1 MRRLGLALAA
11 LALAGCPTLSSP
23 ERPQLAGFQV
33 KVAGVFTN
41 AGGARA
47 PLRVVTRCETQYG
60 GAASVPAEVKGTK
73 ACRYVIP
80 LGEIEIDL
88 EATAVDVGG
97 QPLATFN
104 GPVAFKVLPGDLSG
118 GYSGRW
124 GLAELGVVKATV
136 RSIHQYGEV
145 RVWVEDAPPKPI
157 YDGGALVGTAQDLPP
172 EVPRTYATGAS
183 APIYFDD
190 QTLQSL
196 QTPDTFD
203 NRGSPFVG
211 EFVTVGKNPESGEVL
226 LQTCADDP
234 LRDQQ
239 PALMV
244 VTGLD
249 PSGFFVTDISAC
261 RLVERASDGAGNT
274 VRTLELPEP
283 CLATL
288 EDGGT
293 APIETTDAGRG
304 TCQVS
309 RGACAS
315 RSACKPYL
323 PGAFASMF
331 VYNYNYPDG
340 LNEGDLLFTLAGS
353 IQEFTSTTQ
362 MVFPSWS
369 IAESVRLL
377 PPEQWN
383 KWLDFARPY
392 PLGGRTCGWDDVAE
406 PFLTDQLCGH
416 NRRNMKMESLES
428 GLVQIR
434 NVRFPRAFENC
445 DFNGDGT
452 VPFYCESRDQ
462 DGNWN
467 WASCDF
473 ENVEPDAERA
483 ERLCTQD
490 CVLGAGKHLGAVC
503 SELSTFRGFGQ
514 FVVELGP
521 AGPAWAGLDESL
533 PNRFRQ
539 VLAPVLTPPDGGLD
553 GGLDGGDV
561 TDGGDADAGLP
572 DGGTPDGGADA
583 GVADAGTFGPVSVRV
598 PTFGAGVEV
607 AVVCDRPARFRL
619 GDDLVVAGPADG
631 LLAQGAIERLTP
643 TGGQTSIAFLAATDP
658 ARCWV
663 GESSRARINL
673 LTRDALPQLNVNCR
687 EDDPDAD
694 DAAQCQ
700 ALHAATFDIIG
711 HLRHIQPARPRW
723 MVIPRSPFDV
733 CCHPGPGLD
742 CPRPVA
748 KCTE

>member
-1 MRRLGLALAA
+1 MSRLGLALAA
-11 LALAGCPTLSSP
+11 LALAGCPTLSAP

-33 KVAGVFTN
+33 KVMGVFTSS
-41 AGGARA
+41 GGTRA
-47 PLRVVTRCETQYG
+47 ALRVVTRCEAQYG
-60 GAASVPAEVKGTK
+60 GAANVPAEVKGTK

-80 LGEIEIDL
+80 LGEIEIDV

-97 QPLATFN
+97 QAIATFN

-136 RSIHQYGEV
+136 KSIHQYGEV

-157 YDGGALVGTAQDLPP
+157 YDGGALVGTVQDLPP

-183 APIYFDD
+183 APIFFDD

-211 EFVTVGKNPESGEVL
+211 EFVAVGKNPESGEVL

-249 PSGFFVTDISAC
+249 PAGFFVTDISAC

-293 APIETTDAGRG
+293 APIETTDAGLG
-304 TCQVS
+304 TCQIS
-309 RGACAS
+309 RGACAT

-428 GLVQIR
+428 GLVQLR
-434 NVRFPRAFENC
+434 NVRFPRVYENC

-452 VPFYCESRDQ
+452 VPFFCESRDQ
-462 DGNWN
+462 DGNWV

-473 ENVEPDAERA
+473 ENVEPEAERV

-490 CVLGAGKHLGAVC
+490 CVVGAGKHQGEIC

-521 AGPAWAGLDESL
+521 AGPGWAGLDDSL
-533 PNRFRQ
+533 PARYRQ
-539 VLAPVLTPPDGGLD
+539 VVAPAAVDPGDGG
-553 GGLDGGDV
+553 V
-561 TDGGDADAGLP
+561 P
-572 DGGTPDGGADA
+572 
-583 GVADAGTFGPVSVRV
+583 VAASVR
-598 PTFGAGVEV
+598 TQAFGAGIEV
-607 AVVCDRPARFRL
+607 AVVCDQPARFKV
-619 GDDLVVAGPADG
+619 GDDLVTAGPGDA
-631 LLAQGAIERLTP
+631 LLAAGQVARVTISGNETSVAFVATGA
-643 TGGQTSIAFLAATDP
+643 AATC
-658 ARCWV
+658 AV
-663 GESSRARINL
+663 GENTKARINL

-687 EDDPDAD
+687 EDDPDTEA
-694 DAAQCQ
+694 AAQCQ

-711 HLRHIQPARPRW
+711 HLRHVQPARPRW

-748 KCTE
+748 KCKE